1 MVLVSRGRVVVALV
15 GALLSTACAA
25 PVTGVPTAVRR
36 VDFTPSEADPDP
48 TEDIEGVL
56 RIDYAHGIQHVD
68 APRRVDYDNLPP
80 LGGAHDSHWAP
91 CNGVVFPVAVRTEH
105 FVHSL
110 EHGAVWLTYDP
121 ERVQGADLAAL
132 VARVEGKPYT
142 VLSPFPGQAKAV
154 SVQSWGR
161 QLQVEA
167 VDDERIDQFV
177 TATRGNRFLAPEPG
191 ARCDSVGQDYF
202 DESDPPPFQAGPP
215 GPDAVPETG
224 G

>member
-1 MVLVSRGRVVVALV
+1 MVLVSRGRVAIALV
-15 GALLSTACAA
+15 GALLMAACAT
-25 PVTGVPTAVRR
+25 PVPGVPIAVKR
-36 VDFTPSEADPDP
+36 VDFTPSEADQDP

-56 RIDYAHGIQHVD
+56 RIDYAHGIRHVD
-68 APRRVDYDNLPP
+68 APRRVDYEHLPP
-80 LGGAHDSHWAP
+80 LGGAHDSYWAP

-105 FVHSL
+105 LVHSL

-121 ERVQGADLAAL
+121 ERVEGADLAAL
-132 VARVEGKPYT
+132 VERVEGEPYT

-161 QLQVEA
+161 QLQVDA

-202 DESDPPPFQAGPP
+202 DENDPPPFQAGPP